1 MTSLDAQIA
10 WLEAQPEWAGEP
22 ESDFSIPAAVIA
34 GIQTELGLE
43 LTQKEVLFL
52 TRTARDAIAY
62 RRTALKGPSLR
73 ALQEKAIATDK
84 RRAKI
89 VKCVLQLKG
98 LLASDEHAEIEW
110 RLSAG
115 MMGMNSLG
123 TWPWDMRN
131 QTLDFIQSLAEKR
144 HPLSD
149 SSRKRLG
156 CRPVPDREAWGG
168 MILAFISILDVR
180 GIPFTAN
187 HQQKK
192 RAYTSPLMRALELLH
207 NAMPADVQAV
217 SATALGSAV
226 HAMAKTINRR
236 KKVASSA
243 HRGKS
248 RVVPDDFSP
257 NSQKNGTVIYAPSC
271 RVQQRRAKQCHQ
283 SPTLPSRNSRSSPT
297 RSSVFQKPLTSR
309 G

>member
-149 SSRKRLG
+149 SSRKRFG
-156 CRPVPDREAWGG
+156 SSASPRYREAWGG

-192 RAYTSPLMRALELLH
+192 RVYTSPLMRALELLH

-226 HAMAKTINRR
+226 HAMAKTINRQEEGCVFSASG
-236 KKVASSA
+236 KK
-243 HRGKS
+243 
-248 RVVPDDFSP
+248 
-257 NSQKNGTVIYAPSC
+257 
-271 RVQQRRAKQCHQ
+271 
-283 SPTLPSRNSRSSPT
+283 
-297 RSSVFQKPLTSR
+297 
-309 G
+309 